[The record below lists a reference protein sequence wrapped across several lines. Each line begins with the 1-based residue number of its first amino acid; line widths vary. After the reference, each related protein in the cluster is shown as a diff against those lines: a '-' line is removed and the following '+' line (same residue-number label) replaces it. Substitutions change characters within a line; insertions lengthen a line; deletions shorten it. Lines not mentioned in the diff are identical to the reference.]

1 MTGDRNGAVD
11 LPLDLEALAF
21 GGERTVRVDA
31 SGPCVNCEGSGL
43 DEGETCAFCD
53 GGGSM
58 VTEREATVR
67 LEPGLADGD
76 TVTVPVEGP
85 EGGVLAI
92 VRERRDPTLTRDGS
106 DLRTVIDVEPETL
119 ERGDVLDVDTLD
131 GEVELRVPQG
141 TPDGAELRLIGLG
154 LPVSRGSDERGDLLV
169 EFRAIRPAAPET
181 VRAAR
186 ERGSATLWAGVLL
199 LVVGLA
205 FLASAIGARVSAD
218 ICEPSATIRCVV
230 VVDGVSRGETRL
242 SADEQRARA
251 NGAMVLTMIP
261 GVVFAGIG
269 VHLAAKGMRQ
279 RGEHRA
285 EEGQRR
291 AD

>member
-1 MTGDRNGAVD
+1 MTDLNGAVD

-43 DEGETCAFCD
+43 DEGETCAFC
-53 GGGSM
+53 GGAGTM
-58 VTEREATVR
+58 VTERETTVR

-92 VRERRDPTLTRDGS
+92 VRERRHPTLTRDGA
-106 DLRTVIDVEPETL
+106 DLRTVIDVEPEVL
-119 ERGDVLDVDTLD
+119 DRGDVLDVDTLD

-141 TPDGAELRLIGLG
+141 TPDGAALRLPGLG
-154 LPVSRGSDERGDLLV
+154 LPASRGSGDRGDLLV
-169 EFRAIRPAAPET
+169 ELRAIRPAAPEA

-186 ERGSATLWAGVLL
+186 ERGFGTLWAGVFL
-199 LVVGLA
+199 LVFGLV
-205 FLASAIGARVSAD
+205 FIASAIGVRASAD

-230 VVDGVSRGETRL
+230 VVDGVQRGEVRL

-251 NGAMVLTMIP
+251 NSAMVLTMIP
-261 GVVFAGIG
+261 GAVFAGIG
-269 VHLAAKGMRQ
+269 IHLAAKGMRL
-279 RGEHRA
+279 RGEHRT